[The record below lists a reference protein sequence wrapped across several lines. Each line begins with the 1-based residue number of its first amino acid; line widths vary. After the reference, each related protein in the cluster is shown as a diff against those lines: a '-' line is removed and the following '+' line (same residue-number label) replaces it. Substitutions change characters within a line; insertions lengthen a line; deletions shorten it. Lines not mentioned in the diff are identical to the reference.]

1 MFFVLSRVWDKEKVI
16 KLVKKKKLN
25 WADTINW
32 PLFNAKHLEYH
43 SAFET
48 IYSGQF
54 KYINSV
60 DKTTIACYTPHW
72 NSATVFITR
81 DLFL

>member
-1 MFFVLSRVWDKEKVI
+1 MFFVLSRVWDKEKVV
-16 KLVKKKKLN
+16 KLVKKKKIELS
-25 WADTINW
+25 WYHNW
-32 PLFNAKHLEYH
+32 PLFNAKHLKYH

-81 DLFL
+81 DLSP